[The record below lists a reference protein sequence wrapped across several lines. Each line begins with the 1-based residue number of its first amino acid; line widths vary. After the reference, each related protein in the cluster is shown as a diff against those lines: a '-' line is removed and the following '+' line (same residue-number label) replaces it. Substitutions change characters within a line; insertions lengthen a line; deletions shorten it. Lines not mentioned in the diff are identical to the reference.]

1 MAGSQTRFEAAIVFD
16 DGSTIVAARDG
27 SLWSLSWG
35 EHRWEGRSLVA
46 LVSEL
51 PGPGL
56 GPDYAVLSQVI
67 DALIAVIDRPAAV
80 DRCLRSHVGTH
91 F

>member
-1 MAGSQTRFEAAIVFD
+1 MTASQTRFEASIILD
-16 DGSTIVAARDG
+16 DGSVIAAARDR
-27 SLWSLSWG
+27 SRWSLSWG
-35 EHRWEGRSLVA
+35 KHRWEGRSLVA

-56 GPDYAVLSQVI
+56 GPDDESLGQVI
-67 DALIAVIDRPAAV
+67 DALIAAIDRPAAV
-80 DRCLRSHVGTH
+80 DRCLRSHIGNH